1 MAPKNKKPDT
11 FVSTAPEPEPEVSA
25 PEPEPEQPAEAK
37 LDLQAAQPAIPVSG
51 PDYVPGVGSVPKG
64 MGTTYS
70 PANPPAASPEQY
82 TIPEEGIPGEYMIL
96 RVSNHGWVIE
106 EKWQYQTSIAALQ
119 GILDA
124 EMAAGH
130 SGTLYRNNAVVFSW
144 GAHAPPR
151 R

>member
-1 MAPKNKKPDT
+1 MAPKNRKRDT
-11 FVSTAPEPEPEVSA
+11 FVSTAPEPEDV
-25 PEPEPEQPAEAK
+25 PEPEASEPEQLQDAK
-37 LDLQAAQPAIPVSG
+37 LDLQAAQPTIPVAG
-51 PDYVPGVGSVPKG
+51 PDYVPGVGSVPEG

-70 PANPPAASPEQY
+70 PANPPAASPERY

-106 EKWQYQTSIAALQ
+106 EKWQYQASIADLQ
-119 GILDA
+119 DILEA
-124 EMAAGH
+124 EVAAGH